1 MTMKRIAFIAAAAA
15 AMLLAGCENA
25 EYSPKGNIIYFDAA
39 ASGEKSQMVTLEG
52 ASVDLPMLVR
62 LAQKA
67 EQDVEVQ
74 IVFDPAQIDEFNSLN
89 GTDYLPVPE
98 SALPSEGK
106 ITIPKGEVGVTYNL
120 HVSSFESD
128 GATYA
133 VPVRIASSSASDI
146 PVSSVQSKFVYVLTI
161 PLSVTVPTM
170 RPSSSSPIL
179 AEPTSEWGIEVED
192 WTIETWVK
200 MDGFRKNNQAL
211 FTSGNS
217 DKGCEIYVR
226 FGDANRP
233 FNYLQAKI
241 MGNNDI
247 STDRDWEANRWY
259 HVAIVCTKA
268 DSKVA
273 IYRDGVKIKEAG
285 VTYPSDGKCKIDQ
298 FQMISSGNMWFVNNC
313 SMGQVKLWKVAR
325 TPKEITD
332 NMYFSVNPQN
342 PNLIGYWPLDKN
354 INVDE
359 GGVPNESEVIFEDIT
374 GNGHNAVCPWG
385 MVNSWTDNV
394 NFKN

>member
-1 MTMKRIAFIAAAAA
+1 MNIFMTMKRIAFIAAAAA

-25 EYSPKGNIIYFDAA
+25 EYSPKGNIIYFEAA
-39 ASGEKSQMVTLEG
+39 AGGEKSKMVTLEG

-74 IVFDPAQIDEFNSLN
+74 IVFDPAQIDEFNNLN

-120 HVSSFESD
+120 HVSSFESA

-133 VPVRIASSSASDI
+133 VPVRIASSSVSDI

-170 RPSSSSPIL
+170 KPSSSSPIL
-179 AEPTSEWGIEVED
+179 ADPTSEWGIEVED

-200 MDGFRKNNQAL
+200 MDGFSKNNQAL

-217 DKGCEIYVR
+217 AKGCEIYVR

-233 FNYLQAKI
+233 YNYLQAKI

-247 STDRDWEANRWY
+247 STDRD
-259 HVAIVCTKA
+259 
-268 DSKVA
+268 
-273 IYRDGVKIKEAG
+273 
-285 VTYPSDGKCKIDQ
+285 
-298 FQMISSGNMWFVNNC
+298 
-313 SMGQVKLWKVAR
+313 
-325 TPKEITD
+325 
-332 NMYFSVNPQN
+332 
-342 PNLIGYWPLDKN
+342 
-354 INVDE
+354 
-359 GGVPNESEVIFEDIT
+359 
-374 GNGHNAVCPWG
+374 
-385 MVNSWTDNV
+385 
-394 NFKN
+394 

>member
-1 MTMKRIAFIAAAAA
+1 MTMKHIAFIFAAAA

-25 EYSPKGNIIYFDAA
+25 DYKPKENIIYFEAA
-39 ASGEKSQMVTLEG
+39 ANGEKSQMVTLEG
-52 ASVDLPMLVR
+52 QSVDLPMLVR
-62 LAQKA
+62 LAQKVD
-67 EQDVEVQ
+67 QDVEVQ
-74 IVFDPAQIDEFNSLN
+74 IVFDPAQIDEFNSMN

-98 SALPSEGK
+98 SALPSDGK
-106 ITIPKGEVGVTYNL
+106 VIIPKGEVGVTYNL

-133 VPVRIASSSASDI
+133 VPVRIASSSAAGI
-146 PVSSVQSKFVYVLTI
+146 PISSVQSKFVYVLTI

-170 RPSSSSPIL
+170 KPQSSSPIV
-179 AEPTSEWGIEVED
+179 ADPTSDWGIEVDD
-192 WTIETWVK
+192 WTIETWVR
-200 MDGFRKNNQAL
+200 MDGFIINNQAI

-217 DKGCEIYVR
+217 SKGCEIYVR

-233 FNYLQAKI
+233 YNYMQAKI

-247 STDRDWEANRWY
+247 STERDWEANKWY

-268 DSKVA
+268 DSKVT

-285 VTYPSDGKCKIDQ
+285 VTYPADGKCKIDM
-298 FQMISSGNMWFVNNC
+298 FQMVSSGNMYFRNNC
-313 SMGQVKLWKVAR
+313 MMGQVKLWKVAR
-325 TPKEITD
+325 TQKEILD
-332 NMYFSVNPQN
+332 NMYFSVNPSN

-354 INVDE
+354 INVVD
-359 GGVPNESEVIFEDIT
+359 GVVNNDEVIFEDIT
-374 GNGHNAVCPWG
+374 GNGHNAVCPLG
-385 MVNSWTDNV
+385 MVNAWTENV